1 MQAVQTAF
9 NASIKEHKENFYE
22 ARRSRN
28 QLICDLSRT
37 LNDYVTTLEK
47 IGQVICGPELTDA
60 EKVKTVKSLLSGNK
74 TPDYPEIKE
83 QLDLLGKESRQ
94 ILKNEDYYNILESR
108 SVKLQNR
115 ATAIVT
121 HLDFDEETSIDKIV
135 KAIDYYKRKDCVLGT
150 GTPVDF
156 LDADEQEVVFDEK
169 GKIRIS
175 LYKVLLFKTIA
186 SAIKSGALNLRHSYK
201 YRAFD
206 DYMIPQDVWK
216 ARKKQLLQRTGLA
229 GFDNFQ
235 ELEPELKKAL
245 NAQYQTTNENIKTG
259 KNKYAKIDDKANLKV
274 STPKVEK
281 DDSYTAADLFPRNR
295 FISLFEVLTTVNRLS
310 NFSNCF
316 EHWQIKHNREKP
328 KEKTFFAGVMGY
340 GCNLGIRKIARI
352 SRNIN
357 QNELENT
364 VNWYF
369 TNENLIQANDR
380 ILKLIERLQLP
391 GLFKKENGQ
400 THTSSDGQKFNISVD
415 SLNANYSFKYFG
427 KGKGVSVYSF
437 IDESHRLFYS
447 IVISSSE
454 REAAYVID
462 GLMHNDVVQSDIH
475 STDTHGYSEIIFG
488 VTHLLGISF
497 APRIKNLKNQRLYS
511 FEKRSEVKTL
521 GFKILPNKKIN
532 TRIIKENWEDLLRF
546 LVTIRL
552 KETTA
557 SQLFRRLSSYSR
569 QHPLYRALKEFGK
582 IIKTFFLLKYIDD
595 VELRQAIEKQLNK
608 LESSNRFGKAVFY
621 GNNQEFQQPTKE
633 EQLIAEGCKRLI
645 ENAIICWNYLYLSQ
659 LVCDAESDDKKK
671 NLVQTI
677 KNGSPVTWQHINLH
691 GEYDFSDEILRD
703 SFDFRLPEL
712 LDLNV
717 S

>member
-1 MQAVQTAF
+1 
-9 NASIKEHKENFYE
+9 
-22 ARRSRN
+22 
-28 QLICDLSRT
+28 
-37 LNDYVTTLEK
+37 
-47 IGQVICGPELTDA
+47 
-60 EKVKTVKSLLSGNK
+60 
-74 TPDYPEIKE
+74 
-83 QLDLLGKESRQ
+83 
-94 ILKNEDYYNILESR
+94 
-108 SVKLQNR
+108 
-115 ATAIVT
+115 
-121 HLDFDEETSIDKIV
+121 
-135 KAIDYYKRKDCVLGT
+135 
-150 GTPVDF
+150 
-156 LDADEQEVVFDEK
+156 
-169 GKIRIS
+169 
-175 LYKVLLFKTIA
+175 
-186 SAIKSGALNLRHSYK
+186 
-201 YRAFD
+201 
-206 DYMIPQDVWK
+206 
-216 ARKKQLLQRTGLA
+216 
-229 GFDNFQ
+229 
-235 ELEPELKKAL
+235 
-245 NAQYQTTNENIKTG
+245 
-259 KNKYAKIDDKANLKV
+259 
-274 STPKVEK
+274 
-281 DDSYTAADLFPRNR
+281 
-295 FISLFEVLTTVNRLS
+295 
-310 NFSNCF
+310 
-316 EHWQIKHNREKP
+316 
-328 KEKTFFAGVMGY
+328 
-340 GCNLGIRKIARI
+340 
-352 SRNIN
+352 
-357 QNELENT
+357 
-364 VNWYF
+364 
-369 TNENLIQANDR
+369 
-380 ILKLIERLQLP
+380 LP

-511 FEKRSEVKTL
+511 FEKRSEVKAL

-645 ENAIICWNYLYLSQ
+645 ENAVICWNYLYLSQ
-659 LVCDAESDDKKK
+659 IVCDAESDDKKK

-703 SFDFRLPEL
+703 SFNFRLPEL
-712 LDLNV
+712 FDLNV